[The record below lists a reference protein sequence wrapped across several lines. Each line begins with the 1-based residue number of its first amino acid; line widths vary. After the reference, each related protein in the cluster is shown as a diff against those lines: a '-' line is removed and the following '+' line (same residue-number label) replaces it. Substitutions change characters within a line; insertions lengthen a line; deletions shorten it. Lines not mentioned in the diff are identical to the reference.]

1 MITSIPNAFAAEA
14 LACVQ
19 AIQFGAESGYLR
31 VDIEGDALS
40 ILRKLQDDLDNRSKI
55 RAYILNVNRLKRN
68 FINCKFKYASR
79 IGNNVVRTLAKKGLR
94 VGDDTYLNNGL
105 SGAVLAAVAEDCRG
119 LLRNR
124 SVNGIESGKRAWP
137 WLGCPEK
144 QSFRKVG
151 QSMGND
157 KESDLQVLVASCGF
171 VLGFKEKCRIKI
183 KIRTF
188 RLIGPWAVLF

>member
-31 VDIEGDALS
+31 VDIEGDAPS

-68 FINCKFKYASR
+68 FIYCKFKYASR
-79 IGNNVVRTLAKKGLR
+79 IGNNVARTLAKKGLR
-94 VGDDTYLNNGL
+94 VGDDTYLNNRL
-105 SGAVLAAVAEDCRG
+105 SGAVLTAVAEDCRG

-124 SVNGIESGKRAWP
+124 ELGHGWDALRNRVLERLVRAWEMIRRVTYKF
-137 WLGCPEK
+137 WW
-144 QSFRKVG
+144 
-151 QSMGND
+151 
-157 KESDLQVLVASCGF
+157 LVAALS
-171 VLGFKEKCRIKI
+171 
-183 KIRTF
+183 
-188 RLIGPWAVLF
+188 

>member
-1 MITSIPNAFAAEA
+1 EA

-94 VGDDTYLNNGL
+94 VREFGENEEQYAKIEGDSTSEAKSKNNKV
-105 SGAVLAAVAEDCRG
+105 SG
-119 LLRNR
+119 
-124 SVNGIESGKRAWP
+124 SK
-137 WLGCPEK
+137 
-144 QSFRKVG
+144 
-151 QSMGND
+151 
-157 KESDLQVLVASCGF
+157 
-171 VLGFKEKCRIKI
+171 
-183 KIRTF
+183 
-188 RLIGPWAVLF
+188 